1 MVEIWKRNSLI
12 AYFCIF
18 PSGLEYNTPKRP
30 VWSIK
35 KRSREQLWFKDFF
48 ASQRLTIKWTTIW
61 YLLRGGEGPGGEAE
75 EHGRHRTI
83 CSIMGERTS
92 GRGGKQS
99 KNGGRRALAR

>member
-18 PSGLEYNTPKRP
+18 PSGPEYNTPKRP

-61 YLLRGGEGPGGEAE
+61 YLLRGGEGPGGQAE
-75 EHGRHRTI
+75 EAGTEQSVQLWEKGHL
-83 CSIMGERTS
+83 GE
-92 GRGGKQS
+92 GENNQKMVGDE
-99 KNGGRRALAR
+99 L